1 MFDGDAEEKKSVVR
15 SLYESGVVRGD
26 AVISTQVLQEFYVT
40 VTRKVG
46 SPLADDVAESVV
58 RDLALLPVVQIDA
71 PLILAAIGRARRHSL
86 TLWDSLIIEGAIA
99 GGATTLYSEDLQDG
113 LHIGGLTVRNP
124 FAESRGP
131 ENG

>member
-1 MFDGDAEEKKSVVR
+1 MFDGDAAEKKSVAR
-15 SLYESGVVRGD
+15 GLYESGVVRGD

-40 VTRKVG
+40 VTRKLG

-86 TLWDSLIIEGAIA
+86 SLWDSLIIEAALA

-113 LHIGGLTVRNP
+113 LQVDGLTVRNP
-124 FAESRGP
+124 FG
-131 ENG
+131 